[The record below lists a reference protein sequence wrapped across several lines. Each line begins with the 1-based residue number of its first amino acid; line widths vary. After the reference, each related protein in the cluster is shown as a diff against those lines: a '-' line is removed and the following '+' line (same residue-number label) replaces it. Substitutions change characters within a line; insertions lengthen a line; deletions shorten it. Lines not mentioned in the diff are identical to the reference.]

1 VGQKFKIQN
10 MNLKGVIFDLDGVIT
25 KTAEVHFIAW
35 QRIFVEFLQSKN
47 TTATFTYED
56 DYVPYVDGKPRYKGV
71 ESFLESRGF
80 KLPYGEIT
88 DEAGKETICGIGN
101 RKNDVFREVIQQE
114 GVSFYDGTISF
125 INDLK
130 AEKIQMGVASS
141 SKNCRF
147 ILESVG
153 LASEFETIVD
163 GVVSHEMGLNGKP
176 EPDIFTTA
184 AKNMSLEPA
193 NCVVVEDAI
202 SGVQAGRAGKFGLV
216 LGVTRTGD
224 KKALK
229 DNGADIVVEDI
240 SEISL
245 QEVKN
250 WFANK

>member
-1 VGQKFKIQN
+1 
-10 MNLKGVIFDLDGVIT
+10 MDLKGVIFDLDGVIT
-25 KTAEVHFIAW
+25 KTADVHFTAW
-35 QRIFVEFLQSKN
+35 QRIFIEFLQSKN
-47 TTATFTYED
+47 APASFTYED

-71 ESFLESRGF
+71 ESFLESRGY

-114 GVSFYDGTISF
+114 GVNFYEGTINF

-130 AEKIQMGVASS
+130 AQNIQMGVASS
-141 SKNCRF
+141 SKNCQF
-147 ILESVG
+147 ILETVG
-153 LASEFETIVD
+153 LAKEFETIVD
-163 GVVSHEMGLNGKP
+163 GVVSHEMGLKGKP

-184 AKNMSLEPA
+184 AKNMGLEPA

-202 SGVQAGRAGKFGLV
+202 SGVQAGRKGNFGLV

-224 KKALK
+224 KTALK
-229 DNGADIVVEDI
+229 NNGADIVVEDI

-245 QEVKN
+245 KEVQD
-250 WFANK
+250 WFKRK